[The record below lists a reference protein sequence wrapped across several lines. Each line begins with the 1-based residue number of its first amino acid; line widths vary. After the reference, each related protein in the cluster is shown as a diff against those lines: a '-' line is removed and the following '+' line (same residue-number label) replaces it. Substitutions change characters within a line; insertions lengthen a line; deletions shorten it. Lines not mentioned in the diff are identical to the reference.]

1 MQTTAQNINE
11 WLPDVEWL
19 ADHLTKF
26 QADHLK
32 LYLAGKGKEIKPK
45 TTLANVFKIA
55 QSKGLIEPIKN
66 DYAKSNW
73 ASSSSRAV
81 RQFWRKSKAKKR

>member
-1 MQTTAQNINE
+1 MPE
-11 WLPDVEWL
+11 VEWL
-19 ADHLTKF
+19 ADHMGKF

>member
-1 MQTTAQNINE
+1 MSIENNIE
-11 WLPDVEWL
+11 QWIPEVEWL
-19 ADHLTKF
+19 ADHMGKF
-26 QADHLK
+26 QAEHLK

>member
-1 MQTTAQNINE
+1 MSIENNIE
-11 WLPDVEWL
+11 QWMPEVEWL
-19 ADHLTKF
+19 ADHMGKF

>member
-1 MQTTAQNINE
+1 MSIENNIE
-11 WLPDVEWL
+11 QWMPEVEWL
-19 ADHLTKF
+19 ADHMGKF
-26 QADHLK
+26 QAEHLK